1 MKSDGS
7 FVSGRQG
14 RGSLATSSGKTDGD
28 EDMKTSSLSGLHPGE
43 RLGYLL
49 HDVSRLRKTFMD
61 KWLKPL
67 GITRSQWWVL
77 ANLARH
83 SGESMK
89 QTELANTLTVG
100 KVALGGLLDRL
111 EESGYIARRVD
122 PEDRRAKRIRLTR
135 AGSAMLSTIEE
146 RAKSLNQ
153 EMMHG
158 VTFEEVVATEEILQ
172 RLKQHLMT
180 VVNKSPDSGEAPGDE
195 DEGSLDDPL

>member
-1 MKSDGS
+1 MNLKRMS
-7 FVSGRQG
+7 VSSRQE
-14 RGSLATSSGKTDGD
+14 SSTLASMQSGANGD
-28 EDMKTSSLSGLHPGE
+28 DDMKTSSLAGLEPGE

-111 EESGYIARRVD
+111 EESGYIARRID

-146 RAKSLNQ
+146 RAKALNQ
-153 EMMHG
+153 EMQHG
-158 VTFEEVVATEEILQ
+158 VTFEEVVTTEDILQ
-172 RLKQHLMT
+172 RLKQHLVN
-180 VVNKSPDSGEAPGDE
+180 VVNKSPDSGDATDDE

>member
-1 MKSDGS
+1 MKSEGS
-7 FVSGRQG
+7 FVSGRQD
-14 RGSLATSSGKTDGD
+14 RHSLASKAGGANGD
-28 EDMKTSSLSGLHPGE
+28 EDMKTSSLAGLGPGE

-111 EESGYIARRVD
+111 EESGYIARRID

-153 EMMHG
+153 EMLHG
-158 VTFEEVVATEEILQ
+158 VTFEEVVATEDILH

-180 VVNKSPDSGEAPGDE
+180 VVNRSPDSDAADNE